1 MKSTFKFKSLFIL
14 LLAFAVSFVFVSC
27 KDDSDDNSVSQTPVL
42 RATYVATGNDGT
54 YTICAGLNG
63 KYEMYL
69 SNASY
74 GTILVSKGTYTIDS
88 GDETNGT
95 LSITTTGEMKNGSW
109 VTVANPTPMSISVT
123 NGQFTMKIGGNNYSF
138 SKK

>member
-27 KDDSDDNSVSQTPVL
+27 KDDSDDNSSQTPEL
-42 RATYVATGNDGT
+42 RATYAATGKDGT

-109 VTVANPTPMSISVT
+109 VTVSNPTPMSISVT

>member
-27 KDDSDDNSVSQTPVL
+27 KDDSDDNSSQTPEL
-42 RATYVATGNDGT
+42 RATYAATGNDGT

-95 LSITTTGEMKNGSW
+95 LSITTTGEMKSGSW
-109 VTVANPTPMSISVT
+109 VTVANPTPMSVSVT

>member
-27 KDDSDDNSVSQTPVL
+27 KDDSDDNSVSQTTEL
-42 RATYVATGNDGT
+42 RATYAATGNDGT

>member
-1 MKSTFKFKSLFIL
+1 MKSTFKFKSLLIL

-27 KDDSDDNSVSQTPVL
+27 KDDSDDNSSQTPEL
-42 RATYVATGNDGT
+42 RATYAATGRDGT

>member
-14 LLAFAVSFVFVSC
+14 LLAIAVSFVFVSC
-27 KDDSDDNSVSQTPVL
+27 KDDSDDNSSQTPEL
-42 RATYVATGNDGT
+42 RATYAATGSDGT
-54 YTICAGLNG
+54 YTIFAGFNG

-95 LSITTTGEMKNGSW
+95 LSITTTGEMKSGSW
-109 VTVANPTPMSISVT
+109 VTVANPTPNSISVT

>member
-27 KDDSDDNSVSQTPVL
+27 KDDSDDNSSQTPVL
-42 RATYVATGNDGT
+42 RATYAATGNDGT

-109 VTVANPTPMSISVT
+109 VTVANPTPKSISVT

>member
-27 KDDSDDNSVSQTPVL
+27 KDDSDDNSSQTPEL
-42 RATYVATGNDGT
+42 RATYAATGKDGT

-123 NGQFTMKIGGNNYSF
+123 NGQFTMKIGDNNYSF

>member
-27 KDDSDDNSVSQTPVL
+27 KDDSDDNSSQTPEL
-42 RATYVATGNDGT
+42 RATYAATGNDGT

-95 LSITTTGEMKNGSW
+95 LSITTTGKMKNGSW

>member
-1 MKSTFKFKSLFIL
+1 KKLNKFVVL
-14 LLAFAVSFVFVSC
+14 LTALMTVLSVGMIVSC
-27 KDDSDDNSVSQTPVL
+27 SNDSDNNNIVVPTI
-42 RATYVATGNDGT
+42 RATYEATGNDGT
-54 YTICAGLNG
+54 YTIYAGLNG

-95 LSITTTGEMKNGSW
+95 LSITVTSEMKNGSW
-109 VTVANPTPMSISVT
+109 VTVSNSTPKTVTVT
-123 NGQFTMKIGGNNYSF
+123 NGQFTMTIGSKSYTF

>member
-27 KDDSDDNSVSQTPVL
+27 KDDSDDNSSQTTEL
-42 RATYVATGNDGT
+42 RATYAATGNDGT

-109 VTVANPTPMSISVT
+109 VTVANPTPNSISVT

>member
-27 KDDSDDNSVSQTPVL
+27 KDDSDDNSSQTPEL
-42 RATYVATGNDGT
+42 RATYAATGNDGT

-109 VTVANPTPMSISVT
+109 VTVANPTPKSISVT

>member
-27 KDDSDDNSVSQTPVL
+27 KDDSDDNSSQTPEL
-42 RATYVATGNDGT
+42 RATYAATGNDGT

>member
-27 KDDSDDNSVSQTPVL
+27 KDDSDDNSSQTPEL
-42 RATYVATGNDGT
+42 RATYAATGKDGT

>member
-14 LLAFAVSFVFVSC
+14 LFAFAVSFVFVSC
-27 KDDSDDNSVSQTPVL
+27 KDDSDDNSSQTPEL
-42 RATYVATGNDGT
+42 RATYAATGKDGT
-54 YTICAGLNG
+54 YTIFAGLNG

-69 SNASY
+69 SNVSY

-109 VTVANPTPMSISVT
+109 VTVANPTPKSISVT

>member
-27 KDDSDDNSVSQTPVL
+27 KDDSDDNSSQTPEL
-42 RATYVATGNDGT
+42 RAAYAATGKDGT

>member
-27 KDDSDDNSVSQTPVL
+27 KDDSDDNSSQTPEL
-42 RATYVATGNDGT
+42 RATYAATGKDGT

-109 VTVANPTPMSISVT
+109 VTVANPTPKSISVT

>member
-1 MKSTFKFKSLFIL
+1 MKSIFKFKSLFIL

-27 KDDSDDNSVSQTPVL
+27 KDDSDDNSSQTPVL